1 MKCGVKIYIIFL
13 LFQIHDYMKSYLG
26 DTKEHQDFVREFL
39 ERRKRQQQNQQQ
51 QQQLRQM
58 SVSNYP
64 ANHAARLQSAL

>member
-1 MKCGVKIYIIFL
+1 
-13 LFQIHDYMKSYLG
+13 MKSYLG